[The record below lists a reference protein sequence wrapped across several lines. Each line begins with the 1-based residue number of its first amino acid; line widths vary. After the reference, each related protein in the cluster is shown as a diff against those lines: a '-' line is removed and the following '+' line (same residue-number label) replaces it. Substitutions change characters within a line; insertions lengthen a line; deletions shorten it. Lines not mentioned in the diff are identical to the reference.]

1 MITYHNKTEYYTNL
15 ADRPGAPTYG
25 VGSCFVGAVEYLSD
39 GATWAAA
46 ATVDT
51 GAGALLTGFS
61 ASAGAVAA
69 TDSILI
75 GFNKVVAN
83 VALRALNLI
92 TGYTSGA
99 GVIAATDT
107 VLQAIQKLDGNIALR
122 ALNLLTGYT
131 SGAGVIAATDTVLQ
145 AIQKIDGNI
154 ALRALNLLTGYISD
168 AGVIAA
174 TDTVLQAIQKLD
186 GNIALK
192 QTTMNVAT
200 ADYYVAVTSDGS
212 AITKL
217 TFVNGLLTQVT
228 PP

>member
-92 TGYTSGA
+92 TGYISG
-99 GVIAATDT
+99 
-107 VLQAIQKLDGNIALR
+107 
-122 ALNLLTGYT
+122 
-131 SGAGVIAATDTVLQ
+131 
-145 AIQKIDGNI
+145 
-154 ALRALNLLTGYISD
+154 

-200 ADYYVAVTSDGS
+200 ADYYVAVTSEGV
-212 AITKL
+212 ATTKL

-228 PP
+228 PPTP

>member
-92 TGYTSGA
+92 TGY
-99 GVIAATDT
+99 I
-107 VLQAIQKLDGNIALR
+107 
-122 ALNLLTGYT
+122 

-154 ALRALNLLTGYISD
+154 ALRALNLITGYISG

-200 ADYYVAVTSDGS
+200 ADYYVAVTSEGV
-212 AITKL
+212 ATTKL

-228 PP
+228 PPTP